1 MDSGDMMQL
10 AASYGYPAL
19 ALIMLAAAAGVPL
32 PVPVAALLVAAGALS
47 TQSHGPSWMIL
58 ALCGVLAA
66 SAGHSLDYWLGRA
79 GSPLVTR
86 WMRRLERHIGG
97 RAIHRTRAGG
107 WAVGPLLVFLTR
119 WTLTALASPV
129 AALAGAVR
137 MPYRVFLVAEVAGE
151 TIYVCG
157 LLALGR
163 LLGPALPR
171 DGFFAPALWI
181 GVVVVLVVA
190 ATALLPRLWRRL
202 HTGNLA
208 G

>member
-1 MDSGDMMQL
+1 V
-10 AASYGYPAL
+10 
-19 ALIMLAAAAGVPL
+19 LAAAAGVPL

-47 TQSHGPSWMIL
+47 AQAHGPSWMIF
-58 ALCGVLAA
+58 ALSGIPAA
-66 SAGHSLDYWLGRA
+66 AAGHSLDYWLGRA

-86 WMRRLERHIGG
+86 WQRRLDGRFGG
-97 RAIHRTRAGG
+97 TALHHTHSNG
-107 WAVGPLLVFLTR
+107 WTGGPLLVFLTR

-137 MPYRVFLVAEVAGE
+137 MRYRVFLAAEIAGE
-151 TIYVCG
+151 AIYVCG

-181 GVVVVLVVA
+181 GVAIVLVVA

-202 HTGNLA
+202 RAGGLA

>member
-1 MDSGDMMQL
+1 MTQL

-32 PVPVAALLVAAGALS
+32 PVPVVALLVAAGALS
-47 TQSHGPSWMIL
+47 AQPHGPSWALL
-58 ALCGVLAA
+58 ALCGIPAA
-66 SAGHSLDYWLGRA
+66 AAGHSLDYWLGRA

-86 WMRRLERHIGG
+86 WMRRLERHLGG
-97 RAIHRTRAGG
+97 MTLHHAQHSGRWAG
-107 WAVGPLLVFLTR
+107 GPLLVFLTR

-137 MPYRVFLVAEVAGE
+137 MPYRTFLGAEVAGE

-163 LLGPALPR
+163 LLGPALPHN
-171 DGFFAPALWI
+171 GLFSPALWI
-181 GVVVVLVVA
+181 AVAVAMLA

-202 HTGNLA
+202 RAGNLA

>member
-1 MDSGDMMQL
+1 MTQL

-19 ALIMLAAAAGVPL
+19 ALLMLAAAAGVPL

-47 TQSHGPSWMIL
+47 AQPHGPNWVL
-58 ALCGVLAA
+58 FALCGVPAA
-66 SAGHSLDYWLGRA
+66 AAGHSLDYWLGRA

-86 WMRRLERHIGG
+86 WMRRLEHHAIGG
-97 RAIHRTRAGG
+97 IALHRTRAGS

-137 MPYRVFLVAEVAGE
+137 MPYRAFLAAELAGE
-151 TIYVCG
+151 AIYVCG

-163 LLGPALPR
+163 LLGPALPHN
-171 DGFFAPALWI
+171 GLFSPTFWI
-181 GVVVVLVVA
+181 VA
-190 ATALLPRLWRRL
+190 AIIAAMVLGVTALLPRLWRRL
-202 HTGNLA
+202 RA
-208 G
+208 GSLLGG

>member
-1 MDSGDMMQL
+1 MTQL

-47 TQSHGPSWMIL
+47 AQPHGPSWALL
-58 ALCGVLAA
+58 ALCGIPAA
-66 SAGHSLDYWLGRA
+66 AAGHSLDYWLGRA
-79 GSPLVTR
+79 GSPLVTH

-97 RAIHRTRAGG
+97 MTLHGSRSGRWTG
-107 WAVGPLLVFLTR
+107 GPLLIFLTR

-129 AALAGAVR
+129 AALAGVAR
-137 MPYRVFLVAEVAGE
+137 LPYRAFLAAEVAGE
-151 TIYVCG
+151 AIYVCG

-163 LLGPALPR
+163 FLGPALPR
-171 DGFFAPALWI
+171 DGLFSPTFWI
-181 GVVVVLVVA
+181 AAVVIAAIVLGV
-190 ATALLPRLWRRL
+190 TALLPRLWRRL
-202 HTGNLA
+202 RAGGLA

>member
-1 MDSGDMMQL
+1 VTQL

-19 ALIMLAAAAGVPL
+19 ALIMLAAAAGIPL

-47 TQSHGPSWMIL
+47 AQPHGLSWALL
-58 ALCGVLAA
+58 ALCGVPAA
-66 SAGHSLDYWLGRA
+66 AAGHSLDYWLGRA

-86 WMRRLERHIGG
+86 WMRRVEHHTIGG
-97 RAIHRTRAGG
+97 IALHRTRAGS

-137 MPYRVFLVAEVAGE
+137 MPYRVFLAAEVAGE
-151 TIYVCG
+151 AIYVCG

-163 LLGPALPR
+163 LLGPALPH

-181 GVVVVLVVA
+181 GLAVVLIVA

-202 HTGNLA
+202 RA
-208 G
+208 GGVAGG